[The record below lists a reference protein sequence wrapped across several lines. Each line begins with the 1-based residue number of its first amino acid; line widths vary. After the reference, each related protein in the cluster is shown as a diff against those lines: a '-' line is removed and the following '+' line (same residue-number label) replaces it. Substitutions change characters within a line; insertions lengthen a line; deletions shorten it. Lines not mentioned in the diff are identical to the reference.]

1 MQVVLR
7 CVVSFLLGTGY
18 VSCRIA
24 VEHRKPKRTL
34 AQMMVT
40 MMTMTNMTMM
50 MLLLLRLLLTR
61 RMTTDEGDA
70 ATTVSFQ
77 TVQSPVVPV
86 FVSFRCGDSTRYQRG
101 VGHGRPAAPTIT
113 TTRNQP
119 LRAVIIITTTT
130 TSHSEQSCWI
140 LFCNNNVRIQKRLER
155 SLSRRWWRGNPHP
168 PRPHYYHHRYYHHRY
183 HHPMDA
189 ISPVHTCCPI
199 CRMNLIFPW

>member
-86 FVSFRCGDSTRYQRG
+86 FVSFRCGDSTLYQRG
-101 VGHGRPAAPTIT
+101 SAMVA
-113 TTRNQP
+113 QP
-119 LRAVIIITTTT
+119 HQQSQPPE
-130 TSHSEQSCWI
+130 TSHCEQ
-140 LFCNNNVRIQKRLER
+140 
-155 SLSRRWWRGNPHP
+155 
-168 PRPHYYHHRYYHHRY
+168 
-183 HHPMDA
+183 
-189 ISPVHTCCPI
+189 
-199 CRMNLIFPW
+199 